1 MATPPVPSCLSCPS
15 FLNPEDAAASL
26 GKSTAAPMCAR
37 FGFVLGR
44 PGATNKQNT
53 ETAEL
58 RAKGCSKYGQ
68 PRPAGT
74 LKNAA
79 IATEVCIPDVA
90 VRVELPVT
98 DPNRTSVRGCAQCKN
113 FIPDKVVKD
122 ETGWVGGICAARGRL
137 ILGSRKVAEGQNCEY
152 RAIGSPRTTM
162 DLPLLPIY
170 SSATTAEEAALKK
183 AGLEIIEPLEYVSDR
198 TVTPEE
204 EAQGIKAWRLLKDPN
219 GSNNTVYLPVFRPDI
234 FTDAE
239 LDLIPKTGSREHP
252 ELYLDY
258 GGYAYQIAI
267 LWMELDE
274 TPAAWGMPG
283 VGKTEIARH
292 LAWMMQL
299 PFYRFSI
306 KEATELYELEGST
319 QFEEGKGTYF
329 RDGRFTTAWGSK
341 CVLIVDEPNM
351 GRPEVWAFLRPCMD
365 NSKALVLDSD
375 GGRTIQRGEFCFPML
390 SMNPAWSP
398 LNIGTAPIGAADASR
413 MMHLD
418 FDLPPEEVERK
429 IIKSWVMQ
437 DGWMIDDQ
445 RLSLVLKASAMIREL
460 CNNGTIALSW
470 GLRETIKVSRSL
482 RFFDPTTAF
491 KISAANYLEPQQRQ
505 TLLDQVRA
513 AGPGTSLPPIKMI
526 DPPITITPSNGV

>member
-1 MATPPVPSCLSCPS
+1 MAVPSPAPSCLRCPS
-15 FLNPEDAAASL
+15 FLAPEDAAAST
-26 GKSTAAPMCAR
+26 GKSTGAPMCAR

-58 RAKGCSKYGQ
+58 RAKGCTKYGQ
-68 PRPAGT
+68 PKPPGT
-74 LKNAA
+74 LKSQP
-79 IATEVCIPDVA
+79 IATEVVIPDPDA
-90 VRVELPVT
+90 RVELDPK
-98 DPNRTSVRGCAQCKN
+98 DPNRTSVRGCAQCKH
-113 FIPDKVVKD
+113 FVPDRVVKE
-122 ETGWVGGICAARGRL
+122 ETGWVGGICAAKGRL
-137 ILGSRKVAEGQNCEY
+137 ILGSRKVAEATNCQF
-152 RAIGSPRTTM
+152 RAIGAPRIEM
-162 DLPLLPIY
+162 SLPLLPIY

-183 AGLEIIEPLEYVSDR
+183 AGLEVIEPLEYVSDR
-198 TVTPEE
+198 TVTPEQ
-204 EAQGIKAWRLLKDPN
+204 EAQGIKAWRELKDPN
-219 GSNNTVYLPVFRPDI
+219 GSGNTVFLPIFRPDI
-234 FTDAE
+234 FTSEE
-239 LDLIPKTGSREHP
+239 LELIPQTGSKEHP

-319 QFEEGKGTYF
+319 QFKEGEGTFF
-329 RDGRFTTAWGSK
+329 RDGRFTKAWGSK
-341 CVLIVDEPNM
+341 CVIIVDEPNM

-365 NSKALVLDSD
+365 NSKTLVLDSD
-375 GGRTIQRGEFCFPML
+375 GGRTIERGEFCFPML

-437 DGWMIDDQ
+437 DGWMIDDT
-445 RLSLVLKASAMIREL
+445 RLSLVLKASTMIREL
-460 CNNGTIALSW
+460 CNSGTIALSW
-470 GLRETIKVSRSL
+470 GLRETIKVSRAL
-482 RFFDPTTAF
+482 RFFDPVTAF

-505 TLLDQVRA
+505 ALLDQVRA
-513 AGPGTSLPPIKMI
+513 AGPSTTLPPIK
-526 DPPITITPSNGV
+526 TLES